1 MNEELK
7 MELEELEDM
16 LLEDASRVA
25 EQAAYKTYDNADC
38 ARILRNVAAD
48 LDDIIHRFS
57 P

>member
-1 MNEELK
+1 MNEDLK

-16 LLEDASRVA
+16 LLDDASRIA

-38 ARILRNVAAD
+38 ARILRNIAAD